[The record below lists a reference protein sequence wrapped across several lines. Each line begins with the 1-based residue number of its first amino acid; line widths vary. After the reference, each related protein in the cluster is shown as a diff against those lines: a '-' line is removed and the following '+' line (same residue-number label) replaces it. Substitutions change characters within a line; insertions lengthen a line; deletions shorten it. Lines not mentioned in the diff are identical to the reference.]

1 MLNKTA
7 NINATLAIQPNRN
20 VNAEAI
26 ILAAEKRMEAEL
38 LAFDDAFNKSTTRI
52 S

>member
-1 MLNKTA
+1 MLNKTT

-26 ILAAEKRMEAEL
+26 KLAAEKRIEAEL
-38 LAFDDAFNKSTTRI
+38 LAFNGAFYKSTTRI